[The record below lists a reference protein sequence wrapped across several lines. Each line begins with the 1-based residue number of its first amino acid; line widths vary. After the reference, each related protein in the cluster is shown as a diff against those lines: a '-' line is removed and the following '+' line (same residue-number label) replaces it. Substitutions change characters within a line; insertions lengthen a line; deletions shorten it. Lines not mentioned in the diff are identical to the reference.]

1 MLSLSKIWITLIGPL
16 FGTLV
21 WASEPLPPLD
31 LTVHPRLK
39 PHVEFWTAIYT
50 RYTVKEGLIHD
61 TKYVDKVYEVLSNP
75 KLARQKKKKWKDVL
89 LSLHE
94 KQKRGN
100 GIIDVSTLTEDE
112 RKVFQLYLDV
122 PDVDKYLDASHRKRL
137 RFQLGQRDSF
147 ISGLKMSGQYLKSM
161 EEVFAKQG
169 LPQELTRLPFVE
181 SSFNVRARSKVG
193 ASGVW
198 QFMPSTGRLFLRID
212 SAVDERNDP
221 MRATE
226 AAAKLLRMNYES
238 LGTWPLAVTAYNH
251 GRKGLMKAV
260 RRVGSNQLSDL
271 LDSYRGRN
279 FGFAS
284 SNYYASLIA
293 AIQIEKNAEKYF
305 GDIPRDEPVSF
316 VEAQAPKAINLPGFS
331 KLLSLDFPKLEIL
344 NPGLQEEVFNGLVL
358 LPQGYRIRLPIPI
371 HAGGIADPESAVRV
385 FLSAFESVPPLYEK
399 PSKKFVYRGRN
410 ASGRHRRTVTKR

>member
-1 MLSLSKIWITLIGPL
+1 MLNLLLAFIGLST
-16 FGTLV
+16 FTCF
-21 WASEPLPPLD
+21 AAEPLPPLD

-39 PHVEFWTAIYT
+39 PHVEFWTAVYT
-50 RYTVKEGLIHD
+50 RYTVREGLIHD
-61 TKYVDKVYEVLSNP
+61 AKYVDKIYEVISDP
-75 KLARQKKKKWKDVL
+75 KFSKLKKKKWKSVL

-94 KQKRGN
+94 KQKKGN
-100 GIIDVSTLTEDE
+100 GIVDIGSLTDDE
-112 RKVFQLYLDV
+112 KKVFQLYLDV
-122 PDVDKYLDASHRKRL
+122 PDADKFLDAAHRKRL
-137 RFQLGQRDSF
+137 RFQLGQKDSF
-147 ISGLKMSGQYLKSM
+147 ISGLRMSGQYLKAM
-161 EEVFAKQG
+161 EEVFKREG
-169 LPQELTRLPFVE
+169 VPQELTRLPFVE
-181 SSFNVRARSKVG
+181 SSFNVKARSKVG

-293 AIQIEKNAEKYF
+293 AIQIERNADRYF
-305 GDIPRDEPVSF
+305 GEVRRDEPVQF
-316 VEAQAPKAINLPGFS
+316 VEAQAPKAINLPGVS

-344 NPGLQEEVFNGLVL
+344 NPGLQEEVFTGLVL
-358 LPQGYRIRLPIPI
+358 LPQGYKIRLPVPVQP
-371 HAGGIADPESAVRV
+371 GGLANPESAVRV
-385 FLSAFESVPPLYEK
+385 FLSAFESIPPLYER
-399 PSKKFVYRGRN
+399 PSRKFAYRSRGGSGKGRR
-410 ASGRHRRTVTKR
+410 SER